1 MPFGTFSP
9 NIMPICPTRQTH
21 GKYLLPTLSPG
32 TTISS
37 LQATQVNSVWVLSVP
52 HSGFGH
58 VLISTTTYGPG
69 SIIAP
74 KTHSTC
80 ISTCL
85 NSSCI
90 LIVQLAA
97 AITHLEGPSS
107 LLNTDATQ
115 PRGHQPHPNSN
126 SGPIAPPWSH
136 GWASKVSPKK
146 LGGQAL
152 VCVWAALL
160 K

>member
-9 NIMPICPTRQTH
+9 NIMPICPTRQIH

-37 LQATQVNSVWVLSVP
+37 LRATQVNSVWVLSVP
-52 HSGFGH
+52 HLGFGH
-58 VLISTTTYGPG
+58 VMISTTTYGPG
-69 SIIAP
+69 SMLAP

-80 ISTCL
+80 ISTCS

-115 PRGHQPHPNSN
+115 PTGAPATPKLKFRSN
-126 SGPIAPPWSH
+126 STTLVS
-136 GWASKVSPKK
+136 WASKVSSKK
-146 LGGQAL
+146 N